1 MLLCPEAWPFRLHPM
16 RTSSD
21 NFLMVLQREFVQR
34 CNKNSK
40 YSLRAFA
47 RSLGVEASPLSAILR
62 GKRPISSKMRTRL
75 GLALGINLDELSK
88 FEREHKPQNYQQIAL
103 DTYAVIADWYHY
115 AILELTKVQDF
126 KGTIDYISKTLNISK
141 TEAHIA
147 VERLKRVGL
156 LSVNGR
162 RWVDTSSD
170 GLLSNI
176 NGDLS
181 SHAARKLQAQILQRS
196 LLALEELPTEV
207 RSHTSMTMAIDPKDL
222 PEAKKHIQEFRR
234 KLCAFF
240 ESNKNP
246 KEIYHLNVSLYPV
259 TKPRDQK

>member
-1 MLLCPEAWPFRLHPM
+1 M
-16 RTSSD
+16 RTSSN

-34 CNKNSK
+34 CDKNPK

-47 RSLGVEASPLSAILR
+47 RSLGVEASPLSAMLR
-62 GKRPISSKMRTRL
+62 GKRPISPKMRARL
-75 GLALGINLDELSK
+75 GLALGINLDELTK
-88 FEREHKPQNYQQIAL
+88 FEQEYKSPDYQQIAL
-103 DTYAVIADWYHY
+103 DTYAIIADWYHY

-156 LSVNGR
+156 LNVKGK
-162 RWVDTSSD
+162 RWIDATSE
-170 GLLSNI
+170 GLLTNI

-181 SHAARKLQAQILQRS
+181 SQASRKLQAQILQKS
-196 LLALEELPTEV
+196 ILALEELPITV

-234 KLCAFF
+234 KLCTFF

-259 TKPRDQK
+259 TKPRAQK